1 MTGPT
6 VGSTIWSKIISV
18 EVLSI
23 LVLLGVTWG
32 SLSTTVDAVAT
43 DVEEHGVKHEAE
55 LRAVEQAQHLV
66 QQDVHQIGKD
76 VAVIKAKQD
85 NFASGMRKMERT
97 QEKIL
102 DILQKQY
109 PNGNGGHN

>member
-1 MTGPT
+1 MTSNT
-6 VGSTIWSKIISV
+6 VSSIWSKIISV
-18 EVLSI
+18 EVLGM
-23 LVLLGVTWG
+23 LVLMGVAWG

-43 DVEEHGVKHEAE
+43 DVEEHSVKHEEE
-55 LRAVEQAQHLV
+55 LRAVEDAQQQV

-102 DILQKQY
+102 DILQRQY
-109 PNGNGGHN
+109 PNGNGGNN